1 MPAARHKTLP
11 AVPPPDVPLDQTMAP
26 VHFEG
31 EIGLGIVW
39 LWRKVR
45 GLFSARHLK
54 K

>member
-1 MPAARHKTLP
+1 MPVPRHNTLP
-11 AVPPPDVPLDQTMAP
+11 TVPPPDVPLDQTRAP

-45 GLFSARHLK
+45 GVFSVRRSQK
-54 K
+54 